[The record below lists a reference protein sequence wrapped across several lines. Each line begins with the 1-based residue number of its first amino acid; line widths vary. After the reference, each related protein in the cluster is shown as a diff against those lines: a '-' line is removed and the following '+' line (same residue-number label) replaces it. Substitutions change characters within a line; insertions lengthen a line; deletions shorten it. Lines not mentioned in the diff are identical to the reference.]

1 MKFDEEQIEFMKK
14 IGIDVDFDNLSDDD
28 FVFIEEN
35 VANEYEIRGLDQ
47 DYNPTETGK
56 MCESILDILNE

>member
-1 MKFDEEQIEFMKK
+1 MKMKFDEEQIEFMKK

-28 FVFIEEN
+28 FVFIEET
-35 VANEYEIRGLDQ
+35 VANEYEIRGLDK

-56 MCESILDILNE
+56 MCESI